1 MLMTARRRRFTR
13 GLTAISSAHRTAPDP
28 VAANLFF
35 LMLGSR
41 LIYRYRAGKIGSVL
55 TLSLAFPRKEVP
67 MHAVVITEPGGPEV
81 LQWTEVPDPVPG
93 PGEVL
98 VNVAASAVNRADMMQ
113 RQGFYPPPKGAAPY
127 PGLECSG
134 AVAAVGAGVTG
145 WRPGDQVCALLA
157 GGGYAEKV
165 AVPEGQLLPVPKST
179 TLIEAAALPETVCTV
194 YSNVFLGA
202 RLAQGETLL
211 IHGGG
216 SGIGTTAI
224 QLGKHAGAIVAVT
237 AGSQEKLDACKQ
249 LGADIL
255 INYRE
260 DDFAERLL
268 ELTGGHGAD
277 VILDIIGAGYLAKN
291 LAALAPDGRIANIGL
306 QQGRKAE
313 LDFGVL
319 MAKRGTLMSTTLRAR
334 PAEQKASIV
343 AAVTAN
349 VWPLVDAGV
358 VRPVVYRELPM
369 AQADEAHRIMTAS
382 THTGKIVL
390 YARPMP

>member
-1 MLMTARRRRFTR
+1 
-13 GLTAISSAHRTAPDP
+13 
-28 VAANLFF
+28 
-35 LMLGSR
+35 
-41 LIYRYRAGKIGSVL
+41 
-55 TLSLAFPRKEVP
+55 

-81 LQWTEVPDPVPG
+81 LQWAEVPDPVLG

-98 VNVAASAVNRADMMQ
+98 VDVAASGVNRADMMQ
-113 RQGFYPPPKGAAPY
+113 RQGAYPPPQGAAPY

-134 AVAAVGAGVTG
+134 TIAALGAGVTG
-145 WRPGDQVCALLA
+145 WQPGDQVCALLA

-165 AVPEGQLLPVPKST
+165 AVPAGQLLPVPKAT
-179 TLIEAAALPETVCTV
+179 TLVEAAALPEAVCTV

-202 RLAQGETLL
+202 RLAKGETLL
-211 IHGGG
+211 VHGGG

-224 QLGKHAGAIVAVT
+224 QLAKHAGATVAVT
-237 AGSQEKLDACKQ
+237 AGSQEKLDVCKQ

-260 DDFAERLL
+260 DDFVERLF

-291 LAALAPDGRIANIGL
+291 LAALAPDGRIANIGM
-306 QQGRKAE
+306 QQGRRAE
-313 LDFGVL
+313 LDFGLL
-319 MAKRGTLMSTTLRAR
+319 MAKRGTIMSTTLRAR

-349 VWPLVDAGV
+349 VWPLADSGV
-358 VRPVVYRELPM
+358 LRPVIDRELPL
-369 AQADEAHRIMTAS
+369 ARADEAHRIMAAS

-390 YARPMP
+390 RAE